1 MSATPPPASPGG
13 GESADLARQ
22 VSVSML
28 WVALGTVVSK
38 LVRIAALFVVLG
50 LITDAELGVAQI
62 ALTVFVILQSVTEM
76 GLGAAL
82 VRTRAVTAADLAAL
96 FWISVAASVALYVV
110 VFGLSFALAAWYE
123 QPILA
128 PLIQVQALGVL
139 FFSLYVVPKSL
150 LVRDLRM
157 GRVTFAENLA
167 GGLSAIVMMVLAA
180 TGLGIWSIIV
190 GEVASRFI
198 EMVIHQVS
206 RPYFPRFLWAP
217 GRIRPL
223 ISFGLYNTGSRFLGR
238 FYTEVDYLVIGKM
251 FTESLTGL
259 YAFAFRTVDDIVKAL
274 VYMVNQVAY
283 PTFAKLQERPS
294 ELRTFLFGIARGT
307 GLLIGIVLA
316 FLFAF
321 TEPVLLSL
329 GYDQWLPA
337 VPLVRLFAVI
347 GLLRSVLPLLGS
359 VINAYGEA
367 RYMLIYALVLSLTL
381 PIAFI
386 IGGLIAFEGVAVAW
400 LVVFPPVS
408 FLLFRRVATLTGTPL
423 LALFR
428 GVGAGL
434 VFPVLLTGLLLAVR
448 AGLEAADVGPGL
460 IAVIGLL
467 VALGGGGAF
476 AWRYERA
483 FIDRVFR
490 KKKKKGGVAPSPAPT
505 PGSDAPASSDP
516 SASV

>member
-1 MSATPPPASPGG
+1 MTETPPPPTPAKGG
-13 GESADLARQ
+13 ADSGDLARQ

-28 WVALGTVVSK
+28 WVALGTIFSK
-38 LVRIAALFVVLG
+38 LIRVAALFVVLG
-50 LITDAELGVAQI
+50 LITKAELGVAQI

-82 VRTRAVTAADLAAL
+82 VRAKNVDDDDLAAL
-96 FWISVAASVALYVV
+96 FWVSMAASVGLYVV
-110 VFGLSFALAAWYE
+110 VFGLSFALAYWYA

-139 FFSLYVVPKSL
+139 CFSLFVVPKSL

-157 GRVTFAENLA
+157 GRVTLAENLA
-167 GGLSAIVMMVLAA
+167 GGLSAVVMMVLAA

-190 GEVASRFI
+190 GEVSARFF
-198 EMVIHQVS
+198 EMVIYQAS
-206 RPYFPRFLWAP
+206 RPYFPRFVWAP
-217 GRIRPL
+217 RRIRTL

-251 FTESLTGL
+251 FSDAMTGL

-283 PTFAKLQERPS
+283 PTFARLQDRPD
-294 ELRTFLFGIARGT
+294 ELRVFLFGIARGT

-321 TEPVLLSL
+321 MEPVLEAL

-337 VPLVRLFAVI
+337 VPLVRIFAII
-347 GLLRSVLPLLGS
+347 GLLRSVLPLLSS

-367 RYMLIYALVLSLTL
+367 RYMLMYALVLSLTL
-381 PIAFI
+381 PVAFV
-386 IGGLIAFEGVAVAW
+386 IGGLIAFEGVALAW
-400 LVVFPPVS
+400 IVVFPPVS
-408 FLLFRRVATLTGTPL
+408 LLLFRRVAKLTGTPV
-423 LALFR
+423 LALMR

-434 VFPVLLTGLLLAVR
+434 VFPVVLTSMLVAVR
-448 AGLEAADVGPGL
+448 AGLESVELAPGL
-460 IAVIGLL
+460 IAVVGLL
-467 VALGGGGAF
+467 LALGAGGGF

-490 KKKKKGGVAPSPAPT
+490 KKKKAAAT
-505 PGSDAPASSDP
+505 
-516 SASV
+516 